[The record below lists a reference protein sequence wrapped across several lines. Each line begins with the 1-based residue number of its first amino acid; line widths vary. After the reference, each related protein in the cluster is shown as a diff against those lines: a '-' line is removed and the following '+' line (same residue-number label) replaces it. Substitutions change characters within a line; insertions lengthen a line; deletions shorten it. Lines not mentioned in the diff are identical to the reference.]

1 MTMQYANFIQ
11 RDRLRNS
18 AFDLLNHHLY
28 DQSYTPVPIRNLFL
42 SHGIELNTP
51 DLNEGRETLFNLF
64 SDGQTGT
71 LTRGIN
77 YLMAIENP
85 HITPQNAD
93 ISYLSKFRR
102 VFTFNRNL
110 LQLPNVTQ
118 IFLPNRIRVES
129 YPQFHDRHL
138 FACLINSNKTFP
150 FSLNSDLYL
159 ERVKTIRWYE
169 ENHPL
174 EFHLYGMGWDKPLR
188 AYTFKNKIVRR
199 FQRLGAQLFGY
210 KPFPSFRGKVENK
223 HTILSK
229 ARFAYCYENV
239 SDLPDYITEKIFDCF
254 FSGCVPVYWG
264 SETIKDHI
272 PANCFINR
280 NDFKDTSQVHQFLK
294 GVDAETYHEYQT
306 NIKHYLLSPEAKK
319 FDINYFSETIVSTI
333 LADLNCNRQN

>member
-1 MTMQYANFIQ
+1 MQYANFIQ
-11 RDRLRNS
+11 LDRFHNS

-28 DQSYTPVPIRNLFL
+28 DPSYTPVPIRDLFL

-51 DLNEGRETLFNLF
+51 DLNIGREAIFNLF
-64 SDGQTGT
+64 SDGQTGSPPP
-71 LTRGIN
+71 GIN
-77 YLMAIENP
+77 YLMAIENS
-85 HITPQNAD
+85 HITPQNANH
-93 ISYLSKFRR
+93 IYLSKFKR

-129 YPQFHDRHL
+129 FPQFNDRPL
-138 FACLINSNKTFP
+138 FSCLINSNKTFP
-150 FSLNSDLYL
+150 FLLNSDLYL

-169 ENHPL
+169 ENQPL
-174 EFHLYGMGWDKPLR
+174 DFHLYGMGWDKPLR
-188 AYTFKNKIVRR
+188 AYNFKNKIVRR
-199 FQRLGAQLFGY
+199 IERLGTQLFGY
-210 KPFPSFRGKVENK
+210 KPFPSFRGEVKNK
-223 HTILSK
+223 NTILLRAK
-229 ARFAYCYENV
+229 FAYCYENV

-280 NDFKDTSQVHQFLK
+280 SDFKDTAQVHQFLK
-294 GVDAETYHEYQT
+294 GIDQEAYRKYQA

-319 FDINYFSETIVSTI
+319 FDINYFSETIVNTI
-333 LADLNCNRQN
+333 LADLNCNRKS